1 MDIAPKIFTAD
12 YTGQPGDRTFFLQ
25 SRSEGATLS
34 YLLEKQQVA
43 VLAEKMREVLILVDP
58 EDPVAA
64 ATPERDPQMALSAPI
79 EPEWRVGTI
88 GLAYAEDADRIVL
101 SMHPIEDRDEQ
112 EVEQPT
118 VPEPEDFAVRFV
130 ISREQTRSFVLHALA
145 VVSEG
150 RPTCQLCGLPMDP
163 SGHKCP
169 ASNGHRLS
177 EF

>member
-1 MDIAPKIFTAD
+1 
-12 YTGQPGDRTFFLQ
+12 
-25 SRSEGATLS
+25 
-34 YLLEKQQVA
+34 
-43 VLAEKMREVLILVDP
+43 
-58 EDPVAA
+58 
-64 ATPERDPQMALSAPI
+64 
-79 EPEWRVGTI
+79 
-88 GLAYAEDADRIVL
+88 
-101 SMHPIEDRDEQ
+101 MHPIEDRDEQ
-112 EVEQPT
+112 EVEEPA

-163 SGHKCP
+163 AGHKCP